1 MSIRNRNYFR
11 LSMTTLTFGL
21 LLTLSMASAAW
32 AIPAALETTKAPVE
46 DFQIVGAGQGWV
58 QISGQIFWTNNNGA
72 NWTEI
77 TPQLNGQ
84 VISLTFLNSQTGF
97 LVSQELTLQQ
107 EMRYWLYTTLD
118 QGSAWSRE
126 EIVTLP
132 IRDPLAIAAKVSA
145 FFLDGQTGWIV
156 FKQATSSNFNI
167 GAIYHTIDGGQTW
180 QTSPAPLGEPVT
192 FRNPQLG
199 FSAGGVHAQNIFQT
213 LDGGSTW
220 TQTPLSTE
228 LVTAIG
234 QPNFLTAQAV
244 FLPALVSTE
253 SGTELHI
260 YSSNNSGTTWRSY
273 RFHCWS
279 PLSRT

>member
-11 LSMTTLTFGL
+11 LSLTTHLWA
-21 LLTLSMASAAW
+21 ASHLYLW
-32 AIPAALETTKAPVE
+32 HRQPGQSQPHLRQPIAPVE
-46 DFQIVGAGQGWV
+46 DFQLVAEGQGWV
-58 QISGQIFWTNNNGA
+58 QIAGQIFWTNNNGA

-118 QGSAWSRE
+118 QGSTWSRE
-126 EIVTLP
+126 EIVSLP

-145 FFLDGQTGWIV
+145 FFLDDQTGWIV

-167 GAIYHTIDGGQTW
+167 GAIYHTNDGGQTW

-199 FSAGGVHAQNIFQT
+199 FISRWRSCSEHFPDP
-213 LDGGSTW
+213 DGGSTW
-220 TQTPLSTE
+220 TQTPLSDGIRHRHR
-228 LVTAIG
+228 A
-234 QPNFLTAQAV
+234 AQ
-244 FLPALVSTE
+244 LPRPLRLVSCLPWSAPIPAPNCTF
-253 SGTELHI
+253 I
-260 YSSNNSGTTWRSY
+260 RSN
-273 RFHCWS
+273 
-279 PLSRT
+279 